1 MLLVE
6 SIFFTSQQPAF
17 QKKMHLIEDPFPL
30 WASANQHVAF
40 TACSD
45 QLCRWTN
52 PTKNTLKKWQ
62 KKENLHVVLPRKSQ
76 PLLHTLMFS
85 PKKLSS
91 SNTTKKSSEE
101 SYSFFSLPNKQTWIF
116 KLDTTHQQKKHI
128 MFPWSRTSSTP
139 SSPTYVSDFD
149 LTSPNLQTSKNSG
162 LRLVLRHQ
170 TTTLRSKDAEMLSH
184 CRVTHTS
191 TQVQ

>member
-1 MLLVE
+1 MSLVD

-52 PTKNTLKKWQ
+52 PKKIHSRNDRKRRTSMWCCPGSP
-62 KKENLHVVLPRKSQ
+62 NLFCIHLCFPQ
-76 PLLHTLMFS
+76 
-85 PKKLSS
+85 KKLSS